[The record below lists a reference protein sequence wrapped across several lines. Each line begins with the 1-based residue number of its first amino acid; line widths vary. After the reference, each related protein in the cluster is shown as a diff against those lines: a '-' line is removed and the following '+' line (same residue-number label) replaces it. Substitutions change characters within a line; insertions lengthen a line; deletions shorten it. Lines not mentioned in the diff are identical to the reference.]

1 LSTSFFMTTVVKPV
15 QLALAAETTTLGT
28 TDTKVY
34 STNPFLNQIIPSA
47 TVIAAQNDLYASVM
61 MAQAILESGWGT
73 STLSKAPNYNLFG
86 IKGQY
91 NGESINMETLED
103 SGGQNYYPINA
114 EFRKYPSYA
123 ESLQDYANL
132 LANGTSWNPTYYAGA
147 WKSNAATYQ
156 DATAYLTGRYATDT
170 AYSTK
175 LNRIIAQY
183 GLDQYD
189 NYQPV
194 IEEEVEE
201 PDAGNID
208 FETPIETPEL
218 PNVELPENTD
228 EETPTEPTED
238 KEDAVTPTTPETP
251 VQAGDAVHVVK
262 SGDTL
267 YAIAKKYGISLVDLL
282 SLNKLNS
289 NMIYVGDRLVLPDSV
304 VVEEEVEEETTAPS
318 TPNETPSDTTTA
330 SYTVI
335 AGDTLYKIAN
345 AKGLTIS
352 ELKSLNTLTSD
363 TIYVGQK
370 LLLGKATTTTPDTT
384 ENGSN
389 SNTGQT
395 TTQSYTVKSGD
406 TLWSIANTNNMTVT
420 ALKSANSLT
429 SDAIY
434 PGQIL
439 KTTGTSTGTTTPT
452 TGTNTGTTGTT
463 ITGAFIKPASGY
475 ISSPFGYR
483 TSPING
489 ALEFH
494 RGIDIAGSGNISA
507 AQAGVVEVAAYHYS
521 YGNYVVINHGKI
533 NGVTIKTLYAHMQS
547 GLSVSVGQ
555 AVSQGQKIGVMGTT
569 GSSTGVH
576 LHFEVQEN
584 GTVVNP
590 VNYINGTTT
599 VTPGVTTPTTP
610 TTTPSTGSSVVVV
623 SGDTLWKI
631 ATTNGLTVAELKTLN
646 NLTSD
651 AILTGQTLVLKSA
664 VTVTPTTPTV
674 TPGTTNVTVAS
685 GDTLWK
691 IANANGL
698 SVAELKALNNL
709 TSDVIVPGQTLLLKQ
724 TTTTTTPSVTQPTA
738 PTSPSTAS
746 TITVAS
752 GDTLWKIA
760 NANGLSVAELKA
772 LNNLTS
778 DVIIP
783 GQTLLLKQTT
793 TTPSV
798 TQPTTPTTPT
808 SPSTA
813 STITV
818 ASGDTLWKIAN
829 ANGLSVSALK
839 TLNSLTSDVIV
850 PGQVLTLKSTTV
862 TAPTV
867 TQPTT
872 TAPTTS
878 TATSTITVATGD
890 TLWKIAN
897 ANGLTVTELK
907 ALNNLSSDY
916 IYPGQSLKVKAT
928 ATTGNT
934 STVVTTPTV
943 TTPSVP
949 TVTNKVYTVQKGDTL
964 YKIASANGV
973 SVADLKT
980 WNNLST
986 DIIFVNQSLKVA
998 ATTTSVQ
1005 ATAPTTSAPAAS
1017 ANSYTVVKGDTLYS
1031 IAKKN
1036 SVSLAALIEA
1046 NDITSNVIYVGQVI
1060 TF

>member
-1 LSTSFFMTTVVKPV
+1 MLSRNERINQKKKEQLINSFITTNKRLKRSVAVLSTSFFMTTVVKPV
-15 QLALAAETTTLGT
+15 QLVLAAESTTLRT
-28 TDTKVY
+28 TDTQVY

-86 IKGQY
+86 IKGEY

-123 ESLQDYANL
+123 ESLQDYAAL

-194 IEEEVEE
+194 VEEEVEE
-201 PDAGNID
+201 PDAGDID
-208 FETPIETPEL
+208 FETPAETPEL
-218 PNVELPENTD
+218 PTVELPENTD
-228 EETPTEPTED
+228 EDTAEQETPAEPTENT
-238 KEDAVTPTTPETP
+238 EEAETPTTPETP
-251 VQAGDAVHVVK
+251 VQAGDAVHVVQ

-267 YAIAKKYGISLVDLL
+267 YAVAKKYGISLVDLL
-282 SLNKLNS
+282 TLNKLNS

-304 VVEEEVEEETTAPS
+304 VVEEETPAEEVEEETTAPS
-318 TPNETPSDTTTA
+318 TPTETPSNMTTT
-330 SYTVI
+330 
-335 AGDTLYKIAN
+335 
-345 AKGLTIS
+345 
-352 ELKSLNTLTSD
+352 
-363 TIYVGQK
+363 
-370 LLLGKATTTTPDTT
+370 
-384 ENGSN
+384 
-389 SNTGQT
+389 
-395 TTQSYTVKSGD
+395 SYTVKSGD
-406 TLWSIANTNNMTVT
+406 TLWSIANANSMTVA
-420 ALKSANSLT
+420 ALKTANSLT

-434 PGQIL
+434 PGQLL

-463 ITGAFIKPASGY
+463 VTGAFIKPASGY

-494 RGIDIAGSGNISA
+494 RGIDLAGSGNISA
-507 AQAGVVEVAAYHYS
+507 SQAGVVEVATYHYS

-555 AVSQGQKIGVMGTT
+555 TVSQGQKIGVMGTT

-590 VNYINGTTT
+590 VNYINGTAS
-599 VTPGVTTPTTP
+599 VTPGVTTP

-631 ATTNGLTVAELKTLN
+631 ATANGLTVSELKTLN

-651 AILTGQTLVLKSA
+651 AIMTGQTLLLKSA
-664 VTVTPTTPTV
+664 ATVTPTTPTTPTV
-674 TPGTTNVTVAS
+674 TPGTTTGNVTVAS

-698 SVAELKALNNL
+698 SVAELKALNKL
-709 TSDVIVPGQTLLLKQ
+709 TSDVIV
-724 TTTTTTPSVTQPTA
+724 
-738 PTSPSTAS
+738 
-746 TITVAS
+746 
-752 GDTLWKIA
+752 
-760 NANGLSVAELKA
+760 
-772 LNNLTS
+772 
-778 DVIIP
+778 P

-798 TQPTTPTTPT
+798 TQPTTPATPT
-808 SPSTA
+808 TPSTA
-813 STITV
+813 STIKV

-829 ANGLSVSALK
+829 ANGLSVTALK
-839 TLNSLTSDVIV
+839 ALNSLTSDVIV

-878 TATSTITVATGD
+878 TTTSTITVATGD

-897 ANGLTVTELK
+897 ANGQAVTELK

-916 IYPGQSLKVKAT
+916 IYPGQSLKVKA
-928 ATTGNT
+928 AVTTGNT
-934 STVVTTPTV
+934 STVVTTPAV

-949 TVTNKVYTVQKGDTL
+949 TATNKVYTVQKGDTL
-964 YKIASANGV
+964 YKIAFANGV

-980 WNNLST
+980 WNSLST
-986 DIIFVNQSLKVA
+986 DIIFVSQSLKVA
-998 ATTTSVQ
+998 ATTTSAQ

-1036 SVSLAALIEA
+1036 GVSLAALIEA